1 MELFSTT
8 LSQMA
13 YLFTFIFLGYLLMKI
28 RALPEGTAKV
38 VSKLENNL
46 LLPAMVFNTFAN
58 QFTAKTL
65 TTAWRSILVSTALM
79 VVMVIVALLSSR
91 LFTKDGYL
99 RKIYAYGLSFS
110 NFGFMGYAVVKAIF
124 PEFYMDYIIYTM
136 PMWAGIYIWATPT
149 LLMPEG
155 QGGFK
160 ERLKNFLNPMFVCL
174 VIGAV
179 FGLGGLSCY
188 IPEFAQNVI
197 NAAEGCMSPLAMMLV
212 GITLADV
219 KLKTVFTDFGVYAV
233 SLVRLAA
240 IPVIFVLA
248 AKMIPFV
255 RVDYVCALVTL
266 SMPMGL
272 SSIVIPAAYGN
283 DTSKASGLA
292 LVSHAISCI
301 TIPLVF
307 LWGC

>member
-1 MELFSTT
+1 MQLFFTT
-8 LSQMA
+8 MSQMG

-28 RALPEGTAKV
+28 RGLPEGTAKV

-58 QFTAKTL
+58 QFTVETL
-65 TTAWRSILVSTALM
+65 KTAWRSIVISVALV
-79 VVMVIVALLSSR
+79 VIVVVLVMFLSRFLS
-91 LFTKDGYL
+91 KDGYL
-99 RKIYAYGLSFS
+99 RKIYSYGLCFS
-110 NFGFMGYAVVKAIF
+110 NFAFMGYAVVKAVF
-124 PEFYMDYIIYTM
+124 PEFYMDYVIYTM

-155 QGGFK
+155 KGGLK
-160 ERLKNFLNPMFVCL
+160 ERMKNFLNPMFVCL
-174 VIGAV
+174 VIGVV
-179 FGLGGLSCY
+179 FGLGDLGRF

-197 NAAEGCMSPLAMMLV
+197 NATESCMSPLAMMLV

-219 KLKTVFTDFGVYAV
+219 KLKTVFTDPAVYLI
-233 SLVRLAA
+233 SLLRLVA
-240 IPVIFVLA
+240 IPAIFILA
-248 AKMIPFV
+248 AKFVPFA
-255 RVDYVCALVTL
+255 RVDYICALVTL

-272 SSIVIPAAYGN
+272 TSIVVPAAYGR

-301 TIPLVF
+301 TIPLIF

>member
-1 MELFSTT
+1 MELFFTT
-8 LSQMA
+8 LSQMG
-13 YLFTFIFLGYLLMKI
+13 YLFSFIFLGYLLMKI
-28 RALPEGTAKV
+28 RGLPEGTAKV
-38 VSKLENNL
+38 ISKLENNL

-79 VVMVIVALLSSR
+79 VVMAAVALLSSR

-124 PEFYMDYIIYTM
+124 PEFYMDYMIYTM
-136 PMWAGIYIWATPT
+136 PMWAGIYIWATPA

-155 QGGFK
+155 EGGWK
-160 ERLKNFLNPMFVCL
+160 ERMKNFINPMFISL
-174 VIGAV
+174 VIGV
-179 FGLGGLSCY
+179 IFGLGDLGRF

-197 NAAEGCMSPLAMMLV
+197 NASEGCMSPLAMMLV

-233 SLVRLAA
+233 SLVRLAV
-240 IPVIFVLA
+240 IPVIFILA
-248 AKMIPFV
+248 AKWIPFV

-301 TIPLVF
+301 TIPLIF

>member
-1 MELFSTT
+1 
-8 LSQMA
+8 
-13 YLFTFIFLGYLLMKI
+13 
-28 RALPEGTAKV
+28 
-38 VSKLENNL
+38 
-46 LLPAMVFNTFAN
+46 
-58 QFTAKTL
+58 
-65 TTAWRSILVSTALM
+65 
-79 VVMVIVALLSSR
+79 
-91 LFTKDGYL
+91 
-99 RKIYAYGLSFS
+99 
-110 NFGFMGYAVVKAIF
+110 
-124 PEFYMDYIIYTM
+124 
-136 PMWAGIYIWATPT
+136 MWAGIYIWATPA

-155 QGGFK
+155 EGGWK
-160 ERLKNFLNPMFVCL
+160 ERMKNFINPMFISL
-174 VIGAV
+174 VIGV
-179 FGLGGLSCY
+179 IFGLGDLGRF

-197 NAAEGCMSPLAMMLV
+197 NASEGCMSPLAMMLV

-233 SLVRLAA
+233 SLVRLAV
-240 IPVIFVLA
+240 IPVSFVLA
-248 AKMIPFV
+248 AKLIPFV

-301 TIPLVF
+301 TIPLIF